1 VTGSWHAISKS
12 GRDVGIEECPA
23 GPTLV
28 RRADAI
34 LSEDGVEHPVLRPV
48 VAVCTCEKSQRL
60 PWCDSTHKALRRRAT
75 AP

>member
-1 VTGSWHAISKS
+1 MSSGWQAVSRT
-12 GRDVGIEECPA
+12 GRDVGVQPCPD

-34 LSEDGVEHPVLRPV
+34 IDEDGVEHPVTRPV

-60 PWCDSTHKALRRRAT
+60 PWCDSTHKSVRRH
-75 AP
+75 